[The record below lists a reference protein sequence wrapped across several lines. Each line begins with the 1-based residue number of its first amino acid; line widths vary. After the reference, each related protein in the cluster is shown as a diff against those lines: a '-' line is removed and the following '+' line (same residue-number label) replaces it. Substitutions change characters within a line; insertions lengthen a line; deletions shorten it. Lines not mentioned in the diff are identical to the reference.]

1 SNRAAVF
8 TMGALHEGHAALMKA
23 ARGAVGATGEVVVS
37 IFVNPTQFNDPKDF
51 AKYPQNLDADLAI
64 CEAAG
69 VDLVFAPT
77 VDEMYRG
84 EIPEYSAHA
93 LGGILEGEHRPGHF
107 DAVAT
112 VVARLLELTK
122 PAHTFFGEKDY
133 QQLVVIRRLVAELRL
148 PVVVHP
154 VKTVRAESGL
164 ALSSRNQRLSP
175 QGFNVAASLGKALAV
190 TCELLQAGDS
200 IENAKAAG
208 LKILQSEDIKLD
220 YFEVC
225 DVDLN
230 VATESTKVFRVL
242 LAAIVEGVRLIDN
255 MEAVRN

>member
-1 SNRAAVF
+1 
-8 TMGALHEGHAALMKA
+8 
-23 ARGAVGATGEVVVS
+23 
-37 IFVNPTQFNDPKDF
+37 
-51 AKYPQNLDADLAI
+51 
-64 CEAAG
+64 
-69 VDLVFAPT
+69 
-77 VDEMYRG
+77 
-84 EIPEYSAHA
+84 
-93 LGGILEGEHRPGHF
+93 
-107 DAVAT
+107 
-112 VVARLLELTK
+112 
-122 PAHTFFGEKDY
+122 
-133 QQLVVIRRLVAELRL
+133 
-148 PVVVHP
+148 

-175 QGFNVAASLGKALAV
+175 QGVIVAARLGKALTV

-208 LKILQSEDIKLD
+208 LKILQSEDIKQD